1 MSNTTSRIII
11 DGKYVDLFTIHYI
24 MIFNLY
30 LSP

>member
-11 DGKYVDLFTIHYI
+11 DGKYVDLFTTHHI

-30 LSP
+30 LSQ